1 MSELLLRL
9 ALQFQPHPGP
19 TVIKKLFLHFGSATA
34 LFAAHGLK
42 SPLGARVTL
51 PKLTDESRRLAEKEL
66 EWIERNHIHVCCIGD
81 PEYPK
86 RLNACPDAPYMFYYK
101 GTPAFNES
109 KMVAVVGT
117 RNISPYGKEVTR
129 KIIEELAQ
137 YDVCVV
143 SGLARG
149 VDTVAHEQSLE
160 SGLKTV
166 AVLGSGLATIYPD
179 CNERLA
185 HRIAERGGAIV
196 SEFTSKTKPDRQNF
210 PQRNRIIAGMTDATI
225 VMETAEKGGSII
237 TAHIAHSYNRDVF
250 AVPGSI
256 LSPTQS
262 GCHALIHKN
271 IAAIVTS
278 GADVA
283 ELMGWDLEAPKFV
296 QRSLFVELSEEEQPI
311 CDLIAEHPDIL
322 IDDLSAAFPQHT
334 PSKLASLLLQ
344 LELKGVVACAPGK
357 KYRLVGAPSQT
368 L

>member
-19 TVIKKLFLHFGSATA
+19 SAIKKLFLHFGSATA

-51 PKLTDESRRLAEKEL
+51 PKLTDEIRRLAEKEL

-86 RLNACPDAPYMFYYK
+86 RLNSCPDAPYMFYYK
-101 GTPAFNES
+101 GTPAFNEP

-137 YDVCVV
+137 YEVCVV

-166 AVLGSGLATIYPD
+166 AVLGSGLGTIYPD

-185 HRIAERGGAIV
+185 HRIAESDGAVV
-196 SEFTSKTKPDRQNF
+196 SEFPSKTKPDRQNF

-237 TAHIAHSYNRDVF
+237 TAHIANSYNRDVF

-262 GCHALIHKN
+262 GCHALIRKN
-271 IAAIVTS
+271 VAALVTS

-283 ELMGWDLEAPKFV
+283 ELMGWDIDAPKAV
-296 QRSLFVELSEEEQPI
+296 QRSLFVELSSEEQEVS
-311 CDLIAEHPDIL
+311 DLIANQPNIV
-322 IDDLSAAFPQHT
+322 IDDLSAALPQHT

-344 LELKGVVACAPGK
+344 LELKGFIVCEPGK
-357 KYRLVGAPSQT
+357 KYHLLG
-368 L
+368 